1 MGMHRQ
7 ERKADDAVAPVHAR
21 EPFVGLRPRPAEHRH
36 AVDLK
41 RLQPVAIRVEERLES
56 LLGRRQPFEGLG
68 RFRHQ
73 YAASLRIPSAIF
85 SGLTMN
91 HSSRTWL
98 YGTPGTSGPAI
109 RVTGPSR

>member
-1 MGMHRQ
+1 MGVHRQ
-7 ERKADDAVAPVHAR
+7 EREADDAVAPVHAR
-21 EPFVGLRPRPAEHRH
+21 EPVVGLGARPAEHRH
-36 AVDLK
+36 AVDLE
-41 RLQPVAIRVEERLES
+41 RLQPVAVRVQERLEPR
-56 LLGRRQPFEGLG
+56 LGRRQPVLGRG

-98 YGTPGTSGPAI
+98 
-109 RVTGPSR
+109 